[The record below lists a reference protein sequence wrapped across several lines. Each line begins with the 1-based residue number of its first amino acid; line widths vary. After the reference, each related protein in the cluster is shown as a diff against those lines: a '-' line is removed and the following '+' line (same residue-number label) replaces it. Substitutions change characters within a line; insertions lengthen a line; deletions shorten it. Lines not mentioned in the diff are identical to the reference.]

1 LKHFGN
7 LSESPLDVCGSRKFL
22 EVCAWEKKQGN
33 QNKVNK
39 NKEACKTLSGLKLKF
54 KRPKNTQVSL
64 ILDFTVNFSVFV
76 TSLKFAAEVRR
87 RKLRKIYFLSKFCN
101 FPKNGPILEI
111 LDAKHIRIQWGVDIR
126 YQKGI

>member
-1 LKHFGN
+1 
-7 LSESPLDVCGSRKFL
+7 VL
-22 EVCAWEKKQGN
+22 EHKKQGN

-87 RKLRKIYFLSKFCN
+87 RKLRKVYFLSKFCN
-101 FPKNGPILEI
+101 FPKNGLILEI

-126 YQKGI
+126 YQNGI